1 MRRYFLDPRVQ
12 GGRIYG
18 TAQTSNAIYQAVLA
32 RRIKVRKIIAR
43 ETDRLDVMA
52 GIAYGDSTLW
62 WVIAAASGIGWGLQV
77 PAGTV
82 ISVPV
87 ELGEVAIFAGA

>member
-32 RRIKVRKIIAR
+32 RRIKVIIAR